1 MEKKSFMFYT
11 SWNEA
16 IKKMD
21 EQQLRRFITN
31 LCNYAEGNSVTLD
44 GLVDE
49 IMWSQ
54 VKPLLDYNETKRQ
67 KRIESGKKGG
77 LAKASI
83 LSNAKQNL
91 VDYSI
96 PTEEGREKK
105 EEGRGMKE
113 EGREKKEEGRGM
125 KEEGR
130 RLKVEGREKKEE
142 GKKVES
148 KKGVII
154 DDNGMFIDF
163 DNTITLSEFD
173 RNQIKDK
180 LYSMNLG
187 SELLTAML
195 TMIEPEGYLTKK
207 QRELIEEEK
216 YKFNKIGVLQP
227 ILNSF

>member
-21 EQQLRRFITN
+21 EQQLRSFITN

-96 PTEEGREKK
+96 PT
-105 EEGRGMKE
+105 
-113 EGREKKEEGRGM
+113 EEGRGM

>member
-1 MEKKSFMFYT
+1 MNKKSFVFYT
-11 SWNEA
+11 SWNQA

-21 EQQLRRFITN
+21 EQQLRRFIDN
-31 LCNYAEGNSVTLD
+31 LCSYAEGNDVILESI
-44 GLVDE
+44 VDE

-54 VKPLLDYNETKRQ
+54 VQPLLDHNERKRQ
-67 KRIESGKKGG
+67 KRIENGKKGG
-77 LAKASI
+77 APVGNT
-83 LSNAKQNL
+83 NATKNNL
-91 VDYSI
+91 NQANQTETSVDGRGKKDEGRGMM
-96 PTEEGREKK
+96 EEGRRLM
-105 EEGRGMKE
+105 EEGRGMMD
-113 EGREKKEEGRGM
+113 EGKKD
-125 KEEGR
+125 
-130 RLKVEGREKKEE
+130 E

-163 DNTITLSEFD
+163 DSTNTLSEFD
-173 RNQIKDK
+173 RNHIKDK

-187 SELLTAML
+187 SELLTAMINL
-195 TMIEPEGYLTKK
+195 IEPEGYLTKK

>member
-1 MEKKSFMFYT
+1 
-11 SWNEA
+11 
-16 IKKMD
+16 MD
-21 EQQLRRFITN
+21 EQQLRSFITN
-31 LCNYAEGNSVTLD
+31 LCNYAECNSVTLD

-96 PTEEGREKK
+96 PT
-105 EEGRGMKE
+105 
-113 EGREKKEEGRGM
+113 EEGRGM